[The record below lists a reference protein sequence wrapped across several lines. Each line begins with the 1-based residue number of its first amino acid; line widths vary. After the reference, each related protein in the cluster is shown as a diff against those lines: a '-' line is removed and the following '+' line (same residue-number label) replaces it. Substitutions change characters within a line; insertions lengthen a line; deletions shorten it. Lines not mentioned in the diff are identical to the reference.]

1 MAILTLAILS
11 VACSEDGKIAVEFEK
26 TLYTV
31 HGGGSVDI
39 AVNVSEPAAS
49 DIRIGLIFSGSASA
63 DKYAVGFDSVTIP
76 AGETVGTVTIS
87 DIRISQD
94 EQIAVGIGRCPAG
107 YAPGTKSVTIVTVDA
122 EELLICSFASTSD
135 NLLCSFASTTDNA
148 IGSYGARIDVS
159 GAVSG
164 KDLSLNEDVVIPLT
178 ASGAAASYLNFGGEP
193 HALLKAG
200 DKVAIAEFSLKPGFE
215 EGAEIKLGIKEGEDR
230 ILIGNNETITLKL
243 YGAEIPE
250 ALLGTWTFDH
260 VFDIEEIEEF
270 FYDDGKGDDITL
282 LPTHNEGFT
291 LTFEKDDA
299 GIITVTPNDKG
310 DFAKFF
316 RTASVTP
323 TEPINYS
330 SEGIVTG
337 MNTVSEINM
346 FMATEDY
353 GIHTCSYYKLSQA
366 NRAFSSEVENLG
378 EAVVIFTLV
387 EGGLQVEF
395 RDYDTPPFGEVWW
408 DPEFEADMFGFAS
421 LFVK

>member
-1 MAILTLAILS
+1 MAILTLALFS
-11 VACSEDGKIAVEFEK
+11 VACSEDGKITVEFEK

-49 DIRIGLIFSGSASA
+49 DISIGLLFSGSASA
-63 DKYAVGFDSVTIP
+63 DKYAASFDTVTIP
-76 AGETVGTVTIS
+76 AGETTGTVTIS
-87 DIRISQD
+87 DIRISQE
-94 EQIAVGIGRCPAG
+94 EQIVVGIVSCPSG
-107 YAPGTKSVTIVTVDA
+107 YTPGAKSVTIVTVDA
-122 EELLICSFASTSD
+122 EELLVCSFATTS
-135 NLLCSFASTTDNA
+135 DNA
-148 IGSYGARIDVS
+148 IGSYRARIDVS

-200 DKVAIAEFSLKPGFE
+200 DKVAIAEFSLNPGFE
-215 EGAEIKLGIKEGEDR
+215 EGAEVKLSIKEGEDR

-260 VFDIEEIEEF
+260 VFDIEEVEEF

-346 FMATEDY
+346 FMAMEDY
-353 GIHTCSYYKLSQA
+353 DVHTCSYYRLSEA
-366 NRAFSSEVENLG
+366 NRAFSSEVETLG
-378 EAVVIFTLV
+378 EAVVIFTLI

-395 RDYDTPPFGEVWW
+395 RDYDTPPFGEMWW
-408 DPEFEADMFGFAS
+408 DSEFDADMFGFAS

>member
-1 MAILTLAILS
+1 MAILTLALFS
-11 VACSEDGKIAVEFEK
+11 VACSEDGKITVEFEK

-49 DIRIGLIFSGSASA
+49 DISIGLLFSGSASA
-63 DKYAVGFDSVTIP
+63 DKYAASFDTVTIP
-76 AGETVGTVTIS
+76 AGETTGTVTIS
-87 DIRISQD
+87 DIRISQE
-94 EQIAVGIGRCPAG
+94 EQIVVGIVSCPSG
-107 YAPGTKSVTIVTVDA
+107 YTPGAKSVTIVTVDA
-122 EELLICSFASTSD
+122 EELLVCSFATTS
-135 NLLCSFASTTDNA
+135 DNA
-148 IGSYGARIDVS
+148 IGSYRARIDVS

-164 KDLSLNEDVVIPLT
+164 KDLSLNEDVVIPLS

-200 DKVAIAEFSLKPGFE
+200 DKVAIAEFSLNPGFE
-215 EGAEIKLGIKEGEDR
+215 EGAEVKLSIKEGEDR

-260 VFDIEEIEEF
+260 VFDIEEVEEF
-270 FYDDGKGDDITL
+270 FSEMEDDITL

-291 LTFEKDDA
+291 LTFEKDNA

-316 RTASVTP
+316 RTATVTP

-346 FMATEDY
+346 FMASEDY
-353 GIHTCSYYKLSQA
+353 GVHTCSYYRLSEA
-366 NRAFSSEVENLG
+366 NRAFSSEVETLG

-395 RDYDTPPFGEVWW
+395 RDYDTPPFGEMWW
-408 DPEFEADMFGFAS
+408 DPDFDADMLGFAS

>member
-63 DKYAVGFDSVTIP
+63 DKYAAGFDSVTIP

-94 EQIAVGIGRCPAG
+94 EQIVVGIGRCPAG

-200 DKVAIAEFSLKPGFE
+200 DNVAIAEFSLKPGFE
-215 EGAEIKLGIKEGEDR
+215 EGAEVKLSIKEGEDR
-230 ILIGNNETITLKL
+230 IMIGNNDTFSLKL
-243 YGAEIPE
+243 YSEE

-260 VFDIEEIEEF
+260 AFALEEIEYF
-270 FYDDGKGDDITL
+270 FGELEDDITL

-346 FMATEDY
+346 FMASEDY
-353 GIHTCSYYKLSQA
+353 GVHTCSYYRLSEA
-366 NRAFSSEVENLG
+366 NRAFSSEVETLG

-395 RDYDTPPFGEVWW
+395 RDYDTPPFGEMWW
-408 DPEFEADMFGFAS
+408 DPDFDADMFGFAS

>member
-1 MAILTLAILS
+1 MAILTLALFS
-11 VACSEDGKIAVEFEK
+11 VACSEDGKITVEFEK

-49 DIRIGLIFSGSASA
+49 DISIGLLFSGSASA
-63 DKYAVGFDSVTIP
+63 DKYAASFDTVTIP
-76 AGETVGTVTIS
+76 AGETTGTVTIS
-87 DIRISQD
+87 DIRISQE
-94 EQIAVGIGRCPAG
+94 EQIVVGIVSCPSG
-107 YAPGTKSVTIVTVDA
+107 YTPGAKSVTIVTVDA
-122 EELLICSFASTSD
+122 EELLVCSFATTS
-135 NLLCSFASTTDNA
+135 DNA
-148 IGSYGARIDVS
+148 IGSYRARIDVS

-164 KDLSLNEDVVIPLT
+164 KDLSLNEDVVIPLS

-200 DKVAIAEFSLKPGFE
+200 DKVAIAEFSLNPGFE
-215 EGAEIKLGIKEGEDR
+215 EGAEVKLSIKEGEDR

-260 VFDIEEIEEF
+260 VFDIEEVEEF
-270 FYDDGKGDDITL
+270 FGEMEDDITL

-291 LTFEKDDA
+291 LTFEKDNA

-316 RTASVTP
+316 RTATVTP

-330 SEGIVTG
+330 SEGEVTG

-346 FMATEDY
+346 FMAMEDY
-353 GIHTCSYYKLSQA
+353 DFHTCSYYKLSEA
-366 NRAFSSEVENLG
+366 NRAFSSEVETLG

-395 RDYDTPPFGEVWW
+395 RDYDTPPFGEMWW
-408 DPEFEADMFGFAS
+408 EPANFDPDMFGFAS

>member
-1 MAILTLAILS
+1 MAIMSLAFLS
-11 VACSEDGKIAVEFEK
+11 VACSKDDKITVEFEK
-26 TLYTV
+26 TLYSV

-39 AVNVSEPAAS
+39 AVNVSEPATS
-49 DIRIGLIFSGSASA
+49 DISIGLLFSGSAAS
-63 DKYAVGFDSVTIP
+63 DKYATSFDSVTIP
-76 AGETVGTVTIS
+76 AGETTGTVTIS
-87 DIRISQD
+87 DIKISQE
-94 EQIAVGIGRCPAG
+94 EQIVVGIASCPSG
-107 YAPGTKSVTIVTVDA
+107 YTIGAKSVTIVTVDA
-122 EELLICSFASTSD
+122 EELLICSFTSTS
-135 NLLCSFASTTDNA
+135 DNA
-148 IGSYGARIDVS
+148 IGSYRARIDVS

-200 DKVAIAEFSLKPGFE
+200 DKVAIAEFSLNPGFE
-215 EGAEIKLGIKEGEDR
+215 EGAEVKLSIKEGEDR

-346 FMATEDY
+346 FMAMEY
-353 GIHTCSYYKLSQA
+353 GVHTCSYYKLSVA
-366 NRAFSSEVENLG
+366 NRAFSSETETLG

-387 EGGLQVEF
+387 DGGLQVEF
-395 RDYDTPPFGEVWW
+395 RDYDTPPFGEMWW
-408 DPEFEADMFGFAS
+408 DTDFDADMFGFAS
-421 LFVK
+421 LFVKK

>member
-1 MAILTLAILS
+1 MKYLSKLMAILTLALFS
-11 VACSEDGKIAVEFEK
+11 VACSEDGKITVEFEK

-49 DIRIGLIFSGSASA
+49 DISIGLLFSGSASA
-63 DKYAVGFDSVTIP
+63 DKYAASFDTVTIP
-76 AGETVGTVTIS
+76 AGETTGTVTIS
-87 DIRISQD
+87 DIRISQE
-94 EQIAVGIGRCPAG
+94 EQIVVGIVSCPSG
-107 YAPGTKSVTIVTVDA
+107 YTPGAKSVTIVTVDA
-122 EELLICSFASTSD
+122 EELLVCSFATTS
-135 NLLCSFASTTDNA
+135 DNA
-148 IGSYGARIDVS
+148 IGSYRARIDVS

-164 KDLSLNEDVVIPLT
+164 KDLSLNEDVVIPLS

-200 DKVAIAEFSLKPGFE
+200 DKVAIAEFSLNPGFE
-215 EGAEIKLGIKEGEDR
+215 EGAEVKLSIKEGEDR

-260 VFDIEEIEEF
+260 VFDIEEVEEF
-270 FYDDGKGDDITL
+270 FSEMEDDITL

-291 LTFEKDDA
+291 LTFEKDNA

-316 RTASVTP
+316 RTATVTP

-346 FMATEDY
+346 FMAMEDY
-353 GIHTCSYYKLSQA
+353 DFHTCSYYRLSEA
-366 NRAFSSEVENLG
+366 NRAFSSEVETLG

-395 RDYDTPPFGEVWW
+395 RDYDTPPFGEMWW
-408 DPEFEADMFGFAS
+408 DPEFDPDMFGFAS

>member
-1 MAILTLAILS
+1 MSLAFLS
-11 VACSEDGKIAVEFEK
+11 VACSKDDKITVEFEK
-26 TLYTV
+26 TLYSV

-39 AVNVSEPAAS
+39 AVNVSEPATS
-49 DIRIGLIFSGSASA
+49 DISIGLLFSGSAAS
-63 DKYAVGFDSVTIP
+63 DKYATSFDSVTIP
-76 AGETVGTVTIS
+76 AGETTGTVTIS
-87 DIRISQD
+87 DIKISQE
-94 EQIAVGIGRCPAG
+94 EQIVVGIASCPSG
-107 YAPGTKSVTIVTVDA
+107 YTIGAKSVTIVTVDA
-122 EELLICSFASTSD
+122 EELLICSFTSTS
-135 NLLCSFASTTDNA
+135 DNA
-148 IGSYGARIDVS
+148 IGSYRARIDVS

-346 FMATEDY
+346 FMAMEY
-353 GIHTCSYYKLSQA
+353 GVHTCSYYKLSVA
-366 NRAFSSEVENLG
+366 NRAFSSETETLG

-387 EGGLQVEF
+387 DGGLQVEF
-395 RDYDTPPFGEVWW
+395 RDYDTPPFGEMWW
-408 DPEFEADMFGFAS
+408 DTDFDADMFGFAS
-421 LFVK
+421 LFVKK

>member
-1 MAILTLAILS
+1 MAILTLALFS
-11 VACSEDGKIAVEFEK
+11 VACSEDGKITVEFEK

-49 DIRIGLIFSGSASA
+49 DISIGLLFSGSASA
-63 DKYAVGFDSVTIP
+63 DKYAASFDTVTIP
-76 AGETVGTVTIS
+76 AGETTGTVTIS
-87 DIRISQD
+87 DIRISQE
-94 EQIAVGIGRCPAG
+94 EQIVVGIVSCPSG
-107 YAPGTKSVTIVTVDA
+107 YTPGAKSVTIVTVDA
-122 EELLICSFASTSD
+122 EELLVCSFATTS
-135 NLLCSFASTTDNA
+135 DNA
-148 IGSYGARIDVS
+148 IGSYRARIDVS

-164 KDLSLNEDVVIPLT
+164 KDLSLNEDVVIPLS

-200 DKVAIAEFSLKPGFE
+200 DKVAIAEFSLNPGFE
-215 EGAEIKLGIKEGEDR
+215 EGAEVKLSIKEGEDR

-260 VFDIEEIEEF
+260 VFDIEEVEEF
-270 FYDDGKGDDITL
+270 FSEMEDDITL

-291 LTFEKDDA
+291 LTFEKDNA

-316 RTASVTP
+316 RTATVTP

-346 FMATEDY
+346 FMAMEDY
-353 GIHTCSYYKLSQA
+353 DVHTCSYYKLSEA
-366 NRAFSSEVENLG
+366 NRAFSSEVETLG

-395 RDYDTPPFGEVWW
+395 RDYDTPPFGEMWW
-408 DPEFEADMFGFAS
+408 DSEFDADMFGFAS

>member
-1 MAILTLAILS
+1 MAILTLALFS
-11 VACSEDGKIAVEFEK
+11 VACSEDGKITVEFEK

-49 DIRIGLIFSGSASA
+49 DISIGLLFSGSASA
-63 DKYAVGFDSVTIP
+63 DKYAASFDTVTIP
-76 AGETVGTVTIS
+76 AGETTGTVTIS
-87 DIRISQD
+87 DIRISQE
-94 EQIAVGIGRCPAG
+94 EQIVVGIVSCPSG
-107 YAPGTKSVTIVTVDA
+107 YTPGAKSVTIVTVDA
-122 EELLICSFASTSD
+122 EELLVCSFATTS
-135 NLLCSFASTTDNA
+135 DNA
-148 IGSYGARIDVS
+148 IGSYRARIDVS

-200 DKVAIAEFSLKPGFE
+200 DKVAIAEFSLNPGFE
-215 EGAEIKLGIKEGEDR
+215 EGAEVKLSIKEGEDR

-260 VFDIEEIEEF
+260 VFDIEEVEEF
-270 FYDDGKGDDITL
+270 FGEMEDDITL

-291 LTFEKDDA
+291 LTFEKDNA

-316 RTASVTP
+316 RTATVTP

-330 SEGIVTG
+330 SEGEVTG

-346 FMATEDY
+346 FMAMEDY
-353 GIHTCSYYKLSQA
+353 GVHTCSYYRLSEA
-366 NRAFSSEVENLG
+366 NRAFSSEVETLG

-395 RDYDTPPFGEVWW
+395 RDYDTPPFGEMWW
-408 DPEFEADMFGFAS
+408 DPEFDPDMFGFAS

>member
-1 MAILTLAILS
+1 MAILTLALFS
-11 VACSEDGKIAVEFEK
+11 VACSEDGKITVEFEK

-49 DIRIGLIFSGSASA
+49 DISIGLLFSGSASA
-63 DKYAVGFDSVTIP
+63 DKYAASFDTVTIP
-76 AGETVGTVTIS
+76 AGETTGTVTIS
-87 DIRISQD
+87 DIRISQE
-94 EQIAVGIGRCPAG
+94 EQIVVGIVSCPAG
-107 YAPGTKSVTIVTVDA
+107 YTPGAKSVTIVTVDA
-122 EELLICSFASTSD
+122 EELLVCSFATTS
-135 NLLCSFASTTDNA
+135 DNA
-148 IGSYGARIDVS
+148 IGSYRARIDVS

-164 KDLSLNEDVVIPLT
+164 KDLSLNEDVVIPLS

-200 DKVAIAEFSLKPGFE
+200 DKVAIAEFSLNPGFE
-215 EGAEIKLGIKEGEDR
+215 EGAEVKLSIKEGEDR

-260 VFDIEEIEEF
+260 VFDIEEVEEF
-270 FYDDGKGDDITL
+270 FSEMEDDITL

-291 LTFEKDDA
+291 LTFAKDDA

-316 RTASVTP
+316 RTATVTP

-330 SEGIVTG
+330 SEGTVTG

-346 FMATEDY
+346 FMAMEDY
-353 GIHTCSYYKLSQA
+353 DFHTCSYYKLSEA
-366 NRAFSSEVENLG
+366 NRAFSSEVETLG

-395 RDYDTPPFGEVWW
+395 RDYDTPPFGEMWW
-408 DPEFEADMFGFAS
+408 DPDFDPDMFGFAS

>member
-1 MAILTLAILS
+1 MAILTLALFS
-11 VACSEDGKIAVEFEK
+11 VACSEDGKITVEFEK

-49 DIRIGLIFSGSASA
+49 DISIGLLFSGSASA
-63 DKYAVGFDSVTIP
+63 DKYAASFDTVTIP
-76 AGETVGTVTIS
+76 AGETTGTVTIS
-87 DIRISQD
+87 DIRISQE
-94 EQIAVGIGRCPAG
+94 EQIVVGIVSCPSG
-107 YAPGTKSVTIVTVDA
+107 YTPGAKSVTIVTVDA
-122 EELLICSFASTSD
+122 EELLVCSFATTS
-135 NLLCSFASTTDNA
+135 DNA
-148 IGSYGARIDVS
+148 IGSYRARIDVS

-200 DKVAIAEFSLKPGFE
+200 DKVAIAEFSLNPGFE
-215 EGAEIKLGIKEGEDR
+215 EGAEVKLSIKEGEDR

-260 VFDIEEIEEF
+260 VFDIEEVEEF
-270 FYDDGKGDDITL
+270 FGEMEDDITL

-291 LTFEKDDA
+291 LTFEKDNA

-316 RTASVTP
+316 RTATVTP

-346 FMATEDY
+346 FMAMEDY
-353 GIHTCSYYKLSQA
+353 DVHTCSYYRLSEA
-366 NRAFSSEVENLG
+366 NRAFSSEVETLG

-395 RDYDTPPFGEVWW
+395 RDYDTPPFGEMWW
-408 DPEFEADMFGFAS
+408 DSEFDADMFGFAS

>member
-1 MAILTLAILS
+1 MAILTLALFS
-11 VACSEDGKIAVEFEK
+11 VACSEDGKITVEFEK

-49 DIRIGLIFSGSASA
+49 DISIGLLFSGSASA
-63 DKYAVGFDSVTIP
+63 DKYAASFDTVTIP
-76 AGETVGTVTIS
+76 AGETTGTVTIS
-87 DIRISQD
+87 DIRISQE
-94 EQIAVGIGRCPAG
+94 EQIVVGIVSCPSG
-107 YAPGTKSVTIVTVDA
+107 YTPGAKSVTIVTVDA
-122 EELLICSFASTSD
+122 EELLVCSFATTS
-135 NLLCSFASTTDNA
+135 DNA
-148 IGSYGARIDVS
+148 IGSYRARIDVS

-215 EGAEIKLGIKEGEDR
+215 EGAEVKLSIKEGEDR

-260 VFDIEEIEEF
+260 VFDIEEVEEF
-270 FYDDGKGDDITL
+270 FSEMEDDITL

-291 LTFEKDDA
+291 LTFAKDDA

-316 RTASVTP
+316 RTATVTP

-346 FMATEDY
+346 FMASEDY
-353 GIHTCSYYKLSQA
+353 GVHTCSYYRLSEA
-366 NRAFSSEVENLG
+366 NRAFSSEVETLG

-395 RDYDTPPFGEVWW
+395 RDYDTPPFGEMWW
-408 DPEFEADMFGFAS
+408 DPEFDPDMFGFAS

>member
-1 MAILTLAILS
+1 MAILTLALFS
-11 VACSEDGKIAVEFEK
+11 VACSEDGKITVEFEK

-49 DIRIGLIFSGSASA
+49 DISIGLLFSGSASA
-63 DKYAVGFDSVTIP
+63 DKYAASFDTVTIP
-76 AGETVGTVTIS
+76 AGETTGTVTIS
-87 DIRISQD
+87 DIRISQE
-94 EQIAVGIGRCPAG
+94 EQIVVGIVSCPSG
-107 YAPGTKSVTIVTVDA
+107 YTPGAKSVTIVTVDA
-122 EELLICSFASTSD
+122 EELLVCSFATTS
-135 NLLCSFASTTDNA
+135 DNA
-148 IGSYGARIDVS
+148 IGSYRARIDVS

-200 DKVAIAEFSLKPGFE
+200 DKVAIAEFSLNPGFE
-215 EGAEIKLGIKEGEDR
+215 EGAEVKLSIKEGEDR

-260 VFDIEEIEEF
+260 VFDIEEVEEF
-270 FYDDGKGDDITL
+270 FGEMEDDITL

-291 LTFEKDDA
+291 LTFEKDNA

-316 RTASVTP
+316 RTATVTP

-346 FMATEDY
+346 FMAMEDY
-353 GIHTCSYYKLSQA
+353 DFHTCSYYRLSEA
-366 NRAFSSEVENLG
+366 NRAFSSEVETLG

-395 RDYDTPPFGEVWW
+395 RDYDTPPFGEMWW
-408 DPEFEADMFGFAS
+408 DSEFDADMFGFAS

>member
-1 MAILTLAILS
+1 MAILTLALFS
-11 VACSEDGKIAVEFEK
+11 VACSEDGKITVEFEK

-49 DIRIGLIFSGSASA
+49 DISIGLLFSGSASA
-63 DKYAVGFDSVTIP
+63 DKYAASFDTVTIP
-76 AGETVGTVTIS
+76 AGETTGTVTIS
-87 DIRISQD
+87 DIRISQE
-94 EQIAVGIGRCPAG
+94 EQIVVGIVSCPSG
-107 YAPGTKSVTIVTVDA
+107 YTPGAKSVTIVTVDA
-122 EELLICSFASTSD
+122 EELLVCSFATTS
-135 NLLCSFASTTDNA
+135 DNA
-148 IGSYGARIDVS
+148 IGSYRARIDVS

-200 DKVAIAEFSLKPGFE
+200 DKVAIAEFSLNPGFE
-215 EGAEIKLGIKEGEDR
+215 EGAEVKLSIKEGEDR

-260 VFDIEEIEEF
+260 VFDIEEVEEF
-270 FYDDGKGDDITL
+270 FGEMEDDITL

-316 RTASVTP
+316 RTATVTP

-330 SEGIVTG
+330 SEGTVTG

-346 FMATEDY
+346 FMAMKDY
-353 GIHTCSYYKLSQA
+353 DFHTCSYYKLSEA
-366 NRAFSSEVENLG
+366 NRAFSSEVETLG

-395 RDYDTPPFGEVWW
+395 RDYDTPPFGEMWW
-408 DPEFEADMFGFAS
+408 EPANFDPDMFGFAS

>member
-63 DKYAVGFDSVTIP
+63 DKYAAGFDSVTIP

-94 EQIAVGIGRCPAG
+94 EQIAVGIASCPAG

-122 EELLICSFASTSD
+122 EELLVCSFASTSD
-135 NLLCSFASTTDNA
+135 NA
-148 IGSYGARIDVS
+148 IGSYRARIDVS

-215 EGAEIKLGIKEGEDR
+215 EGAEVKLSIKEGEDR

-316 RTASVTP
+316 RTATVTP

-330 SEGIVTG
+330 SEGTVTG

-346 FMATEDY
+346 FMAMEDY
-353 GIHTCSYYKLSQA
+353 DFHTCSYYRLSEA
-366 NRAFSSEVENLG
+366 NRAFSSEVETLG

-395 RDYDTPPFGEVWW
+395 RDYDTPPFGEMWW
-408 DPEFEADMFGFAS
+408 DPDFDADMFGFAS

>member
-1 MAILTLAILS
+1 MAILTLALFS
-11 VACSEDGKIAVEFEK
+11 VACSEDGKITVEFEK

-49 DIRIGLIFSGSASA
+49 DISIGLLFSGSASA
-63 DKYAVGFDSVTIP
+63 DKYAASFDTVTIP
-76 AGETVGTVTIS
+76 AGETTGTVTIS
-87 DIRISQD
+87 DIRISQE
-94 EQIAVGIGRCPAG
+94 EQIVVGIVSCPSG
-107 YAPGTKSVTIVTVDA
+107 YTPGAKSVTIVTVDA
-122 EELLICSFASTSD
+122 EELLVCSFATTS
-135 NLLCSFASTTDNA
+135 DNA
-148 IGSYGARIDVS
+148 IGSYRARIDVS

-164 KDLSLNEDVVIPLT
+164 KDLSLNEDVVIPLS

-200 DKVAIAEFSLKPGFE
+200 DKVAIAEFSLNPGFE
-215 EGAEIKLGIKEGEDR
+215 EGAEVKLSIKEGEDR

-260 VFDIEEIEEF
+260 VFDIEEVEEF
-270 FYDDGKGDDITL
+270 FGEMEDDITL

-291 LTFEKDDA
+291 LTFEKDNA

-316 RTASVTP
+316 RTATVTP

-346 FMATEDY
+346 FMAMEDY
-353 GIHTCSYYKLSQA
+353 DVHTCSYYKLSEA
-366 NRAFSSEVENLG
+366 NRAFSSEVETLG

-395 RDYDTPPFGEVWW
+395 RDYDTPPFGEMWW
-408 DPEFEADMFGFAS
+408 DSEFDADMFGFAS

>member
-1 MAILTLAILS
+1 MALLTLALFS
-11 VACSEDGKIAVEFEK
+11 VACSEDGKITVEFEK

-49 DIRIGLIFSGSASA
+49 DISIGLLFSGSASA
-63 DKYAVGFDSVTIP
+63 DKYAAGFDTVTIP
-76 AGETVGTVTIS
+76 AGETTGTVTIS

-94 EQIAVGIGRCPAG
+94 EQIAVGIGRCPSG
-107 YAPGTKSVTIVTVDA
+107 YATGTKSVTIVTVDA

-135 NLLCSFASTTDNA
+135 NA
-148 IGSYGARIDVS
+148 IGSYRARIDVS

-164 KDLSLNEDVVIPLT
+164 KNLSLNEDVVIPLT

-200 DKVAIAEFSLKPGFE
+200 DNVAIAEFSLNPGFE
-215 EGAEIKLGIKEGEDR
+215 EGAEVMLSIKEGEDR
-230 ILIGNNETITLKL
+230 ILIGNNDAITLKL

-270 FYDDGKGDDITL
+270 FGELEDDITL

-346 FMATEDY
+346 FMAMEDY
-353 GIHTCSYYKLSQA
+353 DVHTCSYYMLSEA
-366 NRAFSSEVENLG
+366 NRAFSSEDETLG

-395 RDYDTPPFGEVWW
+395 RDYDTPPFGEMWW
-408 DPEFEADMFGFAS
+408 DPEFDADMFGFAS

>member
-1 MAILTLAILS
+1 MAILTLALFS
-11 VACSEDGKIAVEFEK
+11 VACSEDGKITVEFEK

-39 AVNVSEPAAS
+39 AVNVSEPASS
-49 DIRIGLIFSGSASA
+49 DISIGLLFSGSASA
-63 DKYAVGFDSVTIP
+63 DKYAASFDTVTIP
-76 AGETVGTVTIS
+76 AGETTGTVTIS
-87 DIRISQD
+87 DIRISQE
-94 EQIAVGIGRCPAG
+94 EQIVVGIVSCPSG
-107 YAPGTKSVTIVTVDA
+107 YTPGAKSVTIVTVDA
-122 EELLICSFASTSD
+122 EELLVCSFATTS
-135 NLLCSFASTTDNA
+135 DNA
-148 IGSYGARIDVS
+148 IGSYRARIDVS

-200 DKVAIAEFSLKPGFE
+200 DKVAIAEFSLNPGFE
-215 EGAEIKLGIKEGEDR
+215 EGAEVKLSIKEGEDR

-260 VFDIEEIEEF
+260 VFDIEEVEEF
-270 FYDDGKGDDITL
+270 FGEMEDDITL

-291 LTFEKDDA
+291 LTFAKDDA

-316 RTASVTP
+316 RTAKVTP

-330 SEGIVTG
+330 SEGTVTG

-346 FMATEDY
+346 FMASEDY
-353 GIHTCSYYKLSQA
+353 GVHTCSYYRLSEA
-366 NRAFSSEVENLG
+366 NRAFSSEVETLG

-395 RDYDTPPFGEVWW
+395 RDYDTPPFGEIWW
-408 DPEFEADMFGFAS
+408 DPDFDPDMFGFAS

>member
-1 MAILTLAILS
+1 MAILTLALFS
-11 VACSEDGKIAVEFEK
+11 VACSEDGKITVEFEK

-49 DIRIGLIFSGSASA
+49 DISIGLLFSGSASA
-63 DKYAVGFDSVTIP
+63 DKYAASFDTVTIP
-76 AGETVGTVTIS
+76 AGETTGTVTIS
-87 DIRISQD
+87 DIRISQE
-94 EQIAVGIGRCPAG
+94 EQIVVGIVSCPSG
-107 YAPGTKSVTIVTVDA
+107 YTPGAKSVTIVTVDA
-122 EELLICSFASTSD
+122 EELLVCSFATTS
-135 NLLCSFASTTDNA
+135 DNA
-148 IGSYGARIDVS
+148 IGSYRARIDVS

-215 EGAEIKLGIKEGEDR
+215 EGAEVKLSIKEGEDR

-260 VFDIEEIEEF
+260 VFDIEEVEEF

-346 FMATEDY
+346 FMAMEY
-353 GIHTCSYYKLSQA
+353 GVHTCSYYKLSQA
-366 NRAFSSEVENLG
+366 NRAFSSEVETLG
-378 EAVVIFTLV
+378 EAVVIFTLI

-395 RDYDTPPFGEVWW
+395 RDYDTPPFGEMWW
-408 DPEFEADMFGFAS
+408 DPDFDADMFGFAS

>member
-1 MAILTLAILS
+1 MAILTLALFS
-11 VACSEDGKIAVEFEK
+11 VACSEDGKITVEFEK

-49 DIRIGLIFSGSASA
+49 DISIGLLFSGSASA
-63 DKYAVGFDSVTIP
+63 DKYAASFDTVTIP
-76 AGETVGTVTIS
+76 AGETTGTVTIS
-87 DIRISQD
+87 DIRISQE
-94 EQIAVGIGRCPAG
+94 EQIVVGIVSCPSG
-107 YAPGTKSVTIVTVDA
+107 YTPGAKSVTIVTVDA
-122 EELLICSFASTSD
+122 EELLVCSFATTS
-135 NLLCSFASTTDNA
+135 DNA
-148 IGSYGARIDVS
+148 IGSYRARIDVS

-200 DKVAIAEFSLKPGFE
+200 DKVAIAEFSLNPGFE
-215 EGAEIKLGIKEGEDR
+215 EGAEVKLSIKEGEDR

-260 VFDIEEIEEF
+260 VFDIEEVEEF
-270 FYDDGKGDDITL
+270 FSEMEDDITL

-316 RTASVTP
+316 RTATVTP

-330 SEGIVTG
+330 SEGTVTG

-346 FMATEDY
+346 FMAMEDY
-353 GIHTCSYYKLSQA
+353 DFHTCSYYRLSEA
-366 NRAFSSEVENLG
+366 NRAFSSEVETLG

-395 RDYDTPPFGEVWW
+395 RDYDTPPFGEMWW
-408 DPEFEADMFGFAS
+408 DPEFDADMFGFAS

>member
-1 MAILTLAILS
+1 MKYLSKLMAILTLALFS
-11 VACSEDGKIAVEFEK
+11 VACSEDGKITVEFEK

-49 DIRIGLIFSGSASA
+49 DISIGLLFSGSASA
-63 DKYAVGFDSVTIP
+63 DKYAASFDTVTIP
-76 AGETVGTVTIS
+76 AGETTGTVTIS
-87 DIRISQD
+87 DIRISQE
-94 EQIAVGIGRCPAG
+94 EQIVVGIVSCPSG
-107 YAPGTKSVTIVTVDA
+107 YTPGAKSVTIVTVDA
-122 EELLICSFASTSD
+122 EELLVCSFATTS
-135 NLLCSFASTTDNA
+135 DNA
-148 IGSYGARIDVS
+148 IGSYRARIDVS

-200 DKVAIAEFSLKPGFE
+200 DKVAIAEFSLNPGFE
-215 EGAEIKLGIKEGEDR
+215 EGAEVKLSIKEGEDR

-260 VFDIEEIEEF
+260 VFDIEEVEEF
-270 FYDDGKGDDITL
+270 FSEMEDDITL

-316 RTASVTP
+316 RTATVTP

-346 FMATEDY
+346 FMASEDY
-353 GIHTCSYYKLSQA
+353 GVHTCSYYRLSEA
-366 NRAFSSEVENLG
+366 NRAFSSEVETLG

-395 RDYDTPPFGEVWW
+395 RDYDTPPFGEMWW
-408 DPEFEADMFGFAS
+408 DPDFDADMFGFAS

>member
-94 EQIAVGIGRCPAG
+94 EQIAVGIASCPAG

-135 NLLCSFASTTDNA
+135 NA
-148 IGSYGARIDVS
+148 IGSYRARIDVS
-159 GAVSG
+159 GAVSD

-215 EGAEIKLGIKEGEDR
+215 EGAEVKLSIKEGEDR

-250 ALLGTWTFDH
+250 ALLGTWKFDH
-260 VFDIEEIEEF
+260 VFDLEEIEYF
-270 FYDDGKGDDITL
+270 FDDEGDDITL

-346 FMATEDY
+346 FMAMEDY
-353 GIHTCSYYKLSQA
+353 GVHTCSYYRLSEA
-366 NRAFSSEVENLG
+366 NRAFSSEVETLG

-395 RDYDTPPFGEVWW
+395 RDYDTPPFGEMWW
-408 DPEFEADMFGFAS
+408 DPDFDADMFGFAS

>member
-1 MAILTLAILS
+1 MAILTLALFS
-11 VACSEDGKIAVEFEK
+11 VACSEDGKITVEFEK

-49 DIRIGLIFSGSASA
+49 DISIGLLFSGSASA
-63 DKYAVGFDSVTIP
+63 DKYAASFDTVTIP
-76 AGETVGTVTIS
+76 AGETTGTVTIS
-87 DIRISQD
+87 DIRISQE
-94 EQIAVGIGRCPAG
+94 EQIVVGIVSCPSG
-107 YAPGTKSVTIVTVDA
+107 YTPGAKSVTIVTVDA
-122 EELLICSFASTSD
+122 EELLVCSFATTS
-135 NLLCSFASTTDNA
+135 DNA
-148 IGSYGARIDVS
+148 IGSYRARIDVS

-200 DKVAIAEFSLKPGFE
+200 DKVAIAEFSLNPGFE
-215 EGAEIKLGIKEGEDR
+215 EGAEVKLSIKEGEDR

-260 VFDIEEIEEF
+260 VFDIEEVEEF
-270 FYDDGKGDDITL
+270 FSEMEDDITL

-316 RTASVTP
+316 RTATVTP

-330 SEGIVTG
+330 SEGTVTG

-346 FMATEDY
+346 FMAMEDY
-353 GIHTCSYYKLSQA
+353 DFHTCSYYRLSEA
-366 NRAFSSEVENLG
+366 NRAFSSEVETLG

-395 RDYDTPPFGEVWW
+395 RDYDTPPFGEMWW
-408 DPEFEADMFGFAS
+408 DPEFDPDMFGFAS

>member
-1 MAILTLAILS
+1 MAILTLALFS
-11 VACSEDGKIAVEFEK
+11 VACSEDGKITVEFEK

-49 DIRIGLIFSGSASA
+49 DISIGLLFSGSASA
-63 DKYAVGFDSVTIP
+63 DKYAAGFDTVTIP
-76 AGETVGTVTIS
+76 AGETTGTVTIS
-87 DIRISQD
+87 DIRISQE
-94 EQIAVGIGRCPAG
+94 EQIVVGIVSCPSG
-107 YAPGTKSVTIVTVDA
+107 YTPGAKSVTIVTVDA
-122 EELLICSFASTSD
+122 EELLVCSFASTSD
-135 NLLCSFASTTDNA
+135 NA
-148 IGSYGARIDVS
+148 IGSYRARIDVS

-200 DKVAIAEFSLKPGFE
+200 DKVAIAEFSLNPGFE
-215 EGAEIKLGIKEGEDR
+215 EGAEVKLSIKEGEDR

-260 VFDIEEIEEF
+260 VFDIEEVEEF
-270 FYDDGKGDDITL
+270 FSEMEDDITL

-316 RTASVTP
+316 RTATVTP

-330 SEGIVTG
+330 SEGTVTG

-346 FMATEDY
+346 FMAMEDY
-353 GIHTCSYYKLSQA
+353 DFHTCSYYRLSEA
-366 NRAFSSEVENLG
+366 NRAFSSEVETLG

-395 RDYDTPPFGEVWW
+395 RDYDTPPFGEMWW
-408 DPEFEADMFGFAS
+408 DPEFDPDMFGFAS

>member
-1 MAILTLAILS
+1 MKYLSKLMAILTLALFS
-11 VACSEDGKIAVEFEK
+11 VACSEDGKITVEFEK

-49 DIRIGLIFSGSASA
+49 DISIGLLFSGSASA
-63 DKYAVGFDSVTIP
+63 DKYAASFDTVTIP
-76 AGETVGTVTIS
+76 AGETTGTVTIS
-87 DIRISQD
+87 DIRISQE
-94 EQIAVGIGRCPAG
+94 EQIVVGIVSCPSG
-107 YAPGTKSVTIVTVDA
+107 YTPGAKSVTIVTVDA
-122 EELLICSFASTSD
+122 EELLVCSFATTS
-135 NLLCSFASTTDNA
+135 DNA
-148 IGSYGARIDVS
+148 IGSYRARIDVS

-200 DKVAIAEFSLKPGFE
+200 DKVAIAEFSLNPGFE
-215 EGAEIKLGIKEGEDR
+215 EGAEVKLSIKEGEDR

-260 VFDIEEIEEF
+260 VFDIEEVEEF
-270 FYDDGKGDDITL
+270 FGEMEDDITL

-291 LTFEKDDA
+291 LTFEKNNA

-316 RTASVTP
+316 RTATVTP

-346 FMATEDY
+346 FMAMEDY
-353 GIHTCSYYKLSQA
+353 DVHTCSYYKLSEA
-366 NRAFSSEVENLG
+366 NRAFSSEVETLG

-395 RDYDTPPFGEVWW
+395 RDYDTPPFGEMWW
-408 DPEFEADMFGFAS
+408 DSEFDADMFGFAS

>member
-1 MAILTLAILS
+1 MAILTLALFS
-11 VACSEDGKIAVEFEK
+11 VACSEDGKITVEFEK

-49 DIRIGLIFSGSASA
+49 DISIGLLFSGSASA
-63 DKYAVGFDSVTIP
+63 DKYAASFDTVTIP
-76 AGETVGTVTIS
+76 AGETTGTVTIS
-87 DIRISQD
+87 DIRISQE
-94 EQIAVGIGRCPAG
+94 EQIVVGIVSCPSG
-107 YAPGTKSVTIVTVDA
+107 YTPGAKSVTIVTVDA
-122 EELLICSFASTSD
+122 EELLVCSFATTS
-135 NLLCSFASTTDNA
+135 DNA
-148 IGSYGARIDVS
+148 IGSYRARIDVS

-164 KDLSLNEDVVIPLT
+164 KDLSLNEDVVIPLS

-200 DKVAIAEFSLKPGFE
+200 DKVAIAEFSLNPGFE
-215 EGAEIKLGIKEGEDR
+215 EGAEVKLSIKEGEDR

-260 VFDIEEIEEF
+260 VFDIEEVEEF
-270 FYDDGKGDDITL
+270 FGEMEDDITL

-299 GIITVTPNDKG
+299 GIITVIPNDKG

-316 RTASVTP
+316 RTATVTP

-330 SEGIVTG
+330 SEGTVTG

-346 FMATEDY
+346 FMAMEDY
-353 GIHTCSYYKLSQA
+353 DFHTCSYYKLSEA
-366 NRAFSSEVENLG
+366 NRAFSSEVETLG

-395 RDYDTPPFGEVWW
+395 RDYDTPPFGEMWW
-408 DPEFEADMFGFAS
+408 EPANFDPDMFGFAS

>member
-1 MAILTLAILS
+1 MAILTLALFS
-11 VACSEDGKIAVEFEK
+11 VACSEDGKITVEFEK

-31 HGGGSVDI
+31 HGGGSVNI

-49 DIRIGLIFSGSASA
+49 DISIGLLFSGSASA
-63 DKYAVGFDSVTIP
+63 DKYAASFDTVTIP
-76 AGETVGTVTIS
+76 AGETTGTVTIS
-87 DIRISQD
+87 DIRISQE
-94 EQIAVGIGRCPAG
+94 EQIVVGIVSCPSG
-107 YAPGTKSVTIVTVDA
+107 YTPGAKSVTIVTVDA
-122 EELLICSFASTSD
+122 EELLVCSFATTS
-135 NLLCSFASTTDNA
+135 DNA
-148 IGSYGARIDVS
+148 IGSYRARIDVS

-164 KDLSLNEDVVIPLT
+164 KDLSLNEDVVIPLS

-200 DKVAIAEFSLKPGFE
+200 DKVAIAEFSLNPGFE
-215 EGAEIKLGIKEGEDR
+215 EGAEVKLSIKEGEDR

-260 VFDIEEIEEF
+260 VFDIEEVEEF
-270 FYDDGKGDDITL
+270 FGEMEDDITL

-291 LTFEKDDA
+291 LTFAKDDA

-316 RTASVTP
+316 RTATVTP

-330 SEGIVTG
+330 SEGEVTG

-346 FMATEDY
+346 FMAMEDY
-353 GIHTCSYYKLSQA
+353 GVHTCSYYKLSEA
-366 NRAFSSEVENLG
+366 NRAFSSEVETLG

-395 RDYDTPPFGEVWW
+395 RDYDTPPFGEMWW
-408 DPEFEADMFGFAS
+408 DPEFDPDMFGFAS

>member
-1 MAILTLAILS
+1 MAILTLALFS
-11 VACSEDGKIAVEFEK
+11 VACSEDGKITVEFEK

-49 DIRIGLIFSGSASA
+49 DISIGLLFSGSASA
-63 DKYAVGFDSVTIP
+63 DKYAASFDTVTIP
-76 AGETVGTVTIS
+76 AGETTGTVTIS
-87 DIRISQD
+87 DIRISQE
-94 EQIAVGIGRCPAG
+94 EQIVVGIVSCPAG
-107 YAPGTKSVTIVTVDA
+107 YTPGAKSVTIVTVDA
-122 EELLICSFASTSD
+122 EELLVCSFATTS
-135 NLLCSFASTTDNA
+135 DNA
-148 IGSYGARIDVS
+148 IGSYRARIDVS

-164 KDLSLNEDVVIPLT
+164 KNLSLNEDVVIPLT

-215 EGAEIKLGIKEGEDR
+215 EGAEVKLSIKEGEDR

-346 FMATEDY
+346 FMASEDY
-353 GIHTCSYYKLSQA
+353 GVHTCSYYRLSEA
-366 NRAFSSEVENLG
+366 NRAFSSEVETLG

-395 RDYDTPPFGEVWW
+395 RDYDTPPFGEMWW
-408 DPEFEADMFGFAS
+408 DPDFDADMFGFAS

>member
-1 MAILTLAILS
+1 MAILTLALFS
-11 VACSEDGKIAVEFEK
+11 VACSEDGKITVEFEK

-49 DIRIGLIFSGSASA
+49 DISIGLLFSGSASA
-63 DKYAVGFDSVTIP
+63 DKYAASFDTVTIP
-76 AGETVGTVTIS
+76 AGETTGTVTIS
-87 DIRISQD
+87 DIRISQE
-94 EQIAVGIGRCPAG
+94 EQIVVGIVSCPSG
-107 YAPGTKSVTIVTVDA
+107 YTPGAKSVTIVTVDA
-122 EELLICSFASTSD
+122 EELLVCSFATTS
-135 NLLCSFASTTDNA
+135 DNA
-148 IGSYGARIDVS
+148 IGSYRARIDVS

-200 DKVAIAEFSLKPGFE
+200 DKVAIAEFSLNPGFE
-215 EGAEIKLGIKEGEDR
+215 EGAEVKLSIKEGEDR

-260 VFDIEEIEEF
+260 VFDIEEVEEF
-270 FYDDGKGDDITL
+270 FGEMEDDITL

-291 LTFEKDDA
+291 LTFEKNNA

-316 RTASVTP
+316 RTATVTP

-346 FMATEDY
+346 FMAMEDY
-353 GIHTCSYYKLSQA
+353 DVHTCSYYKLSEA
-366 NRAFSSEVENLG
+366 NRAFSSEVETLG

-395 RDYDTPPFGEVWW
+395 RDYDTPPFGEMWW
-408 DPEFEADMFGFAS
+408 DSEFDADMFGFAS

>member
-1 MAILTLAILS
+1 MAILTLALFS
-11 VACSEDGKIAVEFEK
+11 VACSEDGKITVEFEK

-49 DIRIGLIFSGSASA
+49 DISIGLLFSGSASA
-63 DKYAVGFDSVTIP
+63 DKYAAGFDTVTIP
-76 AGETVGTVTIS
+76 AGETTGTVTIS
-87 DIRISQD
+87 DIRISQE
-94 EQIAVGIGRCPAG
+94 EQIVVGIVSCPSG
-107 YAPGTKSVTIVTVDA
+107 YTPGAKSVTIVTVDA
-122 EELLICSFASTSD
+122 EELLVCSFATTS
-135 NLLCSFASTTDNA
+135 DNA
-148 IGSYGARIDVS
+148 IGSYRARIDVS

-164 KDLSLNEDVVIPLT
+164 KDLSLNEDVVIPLS

-200 DKVAIAEFSLKPGFE
+200 DKVAIAEFSLNPGFE
-215 EGAEIKLGIKEGEDR
+215 EGAEVKLSIKEGEDR

-260 VFDIEEIEEF
+260 VFDIEEVEEF
-270 FYDDGKGDDITL
+270 FSEMEDDITL

-291 LTFEKDDA
+291 LTFEKDNA

-316 RTASVTP
+316 RTATVTP

-346 FMATEDY
+346 FMAMEDY
-353 GIHTCSYYKLSQA
+353 DVHTCSYYKLSEA
-366 NRAFSSEVENLG
+366 NRAFSSEVETLG

-395 RDYDTPPFGEVWW
+395 RDYDTPPFGEMWW
-408 DPEFEADMFGFAS
+408 DSEFDADMFGFAS

>member
-135 NLLCSFASTTDNA
+135 NA
-148 IGSYGARIDVS
+148 IGSYRARIDVS
-159 GAVSG
+159 GAVSD

-215 EGAEIKLGIKEGEDR
+215 EGAEVKLSIKEGEDR

-346 FMATEDY
+346 FMASEDY
-353 GIHTCSYYKLSQA
+353 CVHTCSYYRLSEA
-366 NRAFSSEVENLG
+366 NRAFSSEVETLG

-395 RDYDTPPFGEVWW
+395 RDYDTPPFGEMWW
-408 DPEFEADMFGFAS
+408 DPDFDADMFGFAS

>member
-1 MAILTLAILS
+1 MAILTLALFS
-11 VACSEDGKIAVEFEK
+11 VACSEDGKITVEFEK

-49 DIRIGLIFSGSASA
+49 DISIGLLFSGSASA
-63 DKYAVGFDSVTIP
+63 DKYAASFDTVTIP
-76 AGETVGTVTIS
+76 AGETTGTVTIS
-87 DIRISQD
+87 DIRISQE
-94 EQIAVGIGRCPAG
+94 EQIVVGIVSCPSG
-107 YAPGTKSVTIVTVDA
+107 YTPGAKSVTIVTVDA
-122 EELLICSFASTSD
+122 EELLVCSFATTS
-135 NLLCSFASTTDNA
+135 DNA
-148 IGSYGARIDVS
+148 IGSYRARIDVS

-200 DKVAIAEFSLKPGFE
+200 DKVAIAEFSLNPGFE
-215 EGAEIKLGIKEGEDR
+215 EGAEVKLSIKEGEDR

-260 VFDIEEIEEF
+260 VFDIEEVEEF
-270 FYDDGKGDDITL
+270 FSEMEDDITL

-291 LTFEKDDA
+291 LTFEKDNA

-316 RTASVTP
+316 RTATVTP

-346 FMATEDY
+346 FMAMEDY
-353 GIHTCSYYKLSQA
+353 DVHTCSYYKLSEA
-366 NRAFSSEVENLG
+366 NRAFSSEVETLG

-395 RDYDTPPFGEVWW
+395 RDYDTPPFGEMWW
-408 DPEFEADMFGFAS
+408 DPEFDPDMFGFAS

>member
-1 MAILTLAILS
+1 MAILTLALFS
-11 VACSEDGKIAVEFEK
+11 VACSEDGKITVEFEK

-49 DIRIGLIFSGSASA
+49 DISIGLLFSGSASA
-63 DKYAVGFDSVTIP
+63 DKYAASFDTVTIP
-76 AGETVGTVTIS
+76 AGETTGTVTIS
-87 DIRISQD
+87 DIRISQE
-94 EQIAVGIGRCPAG
+94 EQIVVGIVSCPSG
-107 YAPGTKSVTIVTVDA
+107 YTPGAKSVTIVTVDA
-122 EELLICSFASTSD
+122 EELLVCSFATTS
-135 NLLCSFASTTDNA
+135 DNA
-148 IGSYGARIDVS
+148 IGSYRARIDVS

-164 KDLSLNEDVVIPLT
+164 KDLSLNEDVVIPLS

-200 DKVAIAEFSLKPGFE
+200 DKVAIAEFSLNPGFE
-215 EGAEIKLGIKEGEDR
+215 EGAEVKLSIKEGEDR

-260 VFDIEEIEEF
+260 VFDIEEVEEF
-270 FYDDGKGDDITL
+270 FSEMEDDITL

-291 LTFEKDDA
+291 LTFEKDNA

-316 RTASVTP
+316 RTATVTP

-330 SEGIVTG
+330 SEGTVTG

-346 FMATEDY
+346 FMAMEDY
-353 GIHTCSYYKLSQA
+353 DFHTCSYYRLSEA
-366 NRAFSSEVENLG
+366 NRAFSSEVETLG

-395 RDYDTPPFGEVWW
+395 RDYDTPPFGEMWW
-408 DPEFEADMFGFAS
+408 DPEFDPDMFGFAS

>member
-1 MAILTLAILS
+1 MKYLSKLMAILTLALFS
-11 VACSEDGKIAVEFEK
+11 VACSEDGKITVEFEK

-49 DIRIGLIFSGSASA
+49 DISIGLLFSGSASA
-63 DKYAVGFDSVTIP
+63 DKYAASFDTVTIP
-76 AGETVGTVTIS
+76 AGETTGTVTIS
-87 DIRISQD
+87 DIRISQE
-94 EQIAVGIGRCPAG
+94 EQIVVGIVSCPSG
-107 YAPGTKSVTIVTVDA
+107 YTPGAKSVTIVTVDA
-122 EELLICSFASTSD
+122 EELLVCSFATTS
-135 NLLCSFASTTDNA
+135 DNA
-148 IGSYGARIDVS
+148 IGSYRARIDVS

-200 DKVAIAEFSLKPGFE
+200 DKVAIAEFSLNPGFE
-215 EGAEIKLGIKEGEDR
+215 EGAEVKLSIKEGEDR

-260 VFDIEEIEEF
+260 VFDIEEVEEF
-270 FYDDGKGDDITL
+270 FGEMEDDITL

-346 FMATEDY
+346 FMAMEY
-353 GIHTCSYYKLSQA
+353 GVHTCSYYKLSQA
-366 NRAFSSEVENLG
+366 NRAFSSEVETLG

-395 RDYDTPPFGEVWW
+395 RDYDTPPFGEMWW
-408 DPEFEADMFGFAS
+408 DPEFDPDMFGFAS

>member
-1 MAILTLAILS
+1 MKYLSKLMAILTLALFS
-11 VACSEDGKIAVEFEK
+11 VACSEDGKITVEFEK

-49 DIRIGLIFSGSASA
+49 DISIGLLFSGSASA
-63 DKYAVGFDSVTIP
+63 DKYAASFDTVTIP
-76 AGETVGTVTIS
+76 AGETTGTVTIS
-87 DIRISQD
+87 DIRISQE
-94 EQIAVGIGRCPAG
+94 EQIVVGIVSCPSG
-107 YAPGTKSVTIVTVDA
+107 YTPGAKSVTIVTVDA
-122 EELLICSFASTSD
+122 EELLVCSFATTS
-135 NLLCSFASTTDNA
+135 DNA
-148 IGSYGARIDVS
+148 IGSYRARIDVS

-200 DKVAIAEFSLKPGFE
+200 DKVAIAEFSLNPGFE
-215 EGAEIKLGIKEGEDR
+215 EGAEVKLSIKEGEDR

-260 VFDIEEIEEF
+260 VFDIEEVEEF
-270 FYDDGKGDDITL
+270 FGEMEDDITL

-291 LTFEKDDA
+291 LTFEKDNA

-316 RTASVTP
+316 RTATVTP

-346 FMATEDY
+346 FMASEDY
-353 GIHTCSYYKLSQA
+353 GVHTCSYYRLSEA
-366 NRAFSSEVENLG
+366 NRAFSSEVETLG

-395 RDYDTPPFGEVWW
+395 RDYDTPPFGEMWW
-408 DPEFEADMFGFAS
+408 DPDFDADMFGFAS

>member
-1 MAILTLAILS
+1 MAILTLALFS
-11 VACSEDGKIAVEFEK
+11 VACSEDGKITVEFEK

-49 DIRIGLIFSGSASA
+49 DISIGLLFSGSASA
-63 DKYAVGFDSVTIP
+63 DKYAASFDTVTIP
-76 AGETVGTVTIS
+76 AGETTGTVTIS
-87 DIRISQD
+87 DIRISQE
-94 EQIAVGIGRCPAG
+94 EQIVVGIASCPSG
-107 YAPGTKSVTIVTVDA
+107 YTPGAKSVTIVTVDA
-122 EELLICSFASTSD
+122 EELLVCSFATTS
-135 NLLCSFASTTDNA
+135 DNA
-148 IGSYGARIDVS
+148 IGSYRARIDVS

-200 DKVAIAEFSLKPGFE
+200 DKVAIAEFSLNPGFE
-215 EGAEIKLGIKEGEDR
+215 EGAEVKLSIKEGEDR

-250 ALLGTWTFDH
+250 ELLGTWTFDH
-260 VFDIEEIEEF
+260 AFALEEIEYF
-270 FYDDGKGDDITL
+270 FGEMEDDITL

-291 LTFEKDDA
+291 LTFEKDNA

-316 RTASVTP
+316 RTATVTP

-330 SEGIVTG
+330 SEGEVTG

-346 FMATEDY
+346 FMAMEDY
-353 GIHTCSYYKLSQA
+353 GVHTCSYYRLSEA
-366 NRAFSSEVENLG
+366 NRAFSSEVETLG

-395 RDYDTPPFGEVWW
+395 RDYDTPPFGEMWW
-408 DPEFEADMFGFAS
+408 DPEFDADMFGFAS

>member
-1 MAILTLAILS
+1 MKYLSKLMAILTLALFS
-11 VACSEDGKIAVEFEK
+11 VACSEDGKITVEFEK

-49 DIRIGLIFSGSASA
+49 DISIGLLFSGSASA
-63 DKYAVGFDSVTIP
+63 DKYAASFDTVTIP
-76 AGETVGTVTIS
+76 AGETTGTVTIS
-87 DIRISQD
+87 DIRISQE
-94 EQIAVGIGRCPAG
+94 EQIVVGIVSCPSG
-107 YAPGTKSVTIVTVDA
+107 YTPGAKSVTIVTVDA
-122 EELLICSFASTSD
+122 EELLVCSFATTS
-135 NLLCSFASTTDNA
+135 DNA
-148 IGSYGARIDVS
+148 IGSYRARIDVS

-200 DKVAIAEFSLKPGFE
+200 DKVAIAEFSLNPGFE
-215 EGAEIKLGIKEGEDR
+215 EGAEVKLSIKEGEDR

-260 VFDIEEIEEF
+260 VFDIEEVEEF
-270 FYDDGKGDDITL
+270 FSEMEDDITL

-291 LTFEKDDA
+291 LTFEKDNA

-316 RTASVTP
+316 RTATVTP

-346 FMATEDY
+346 FMAMEDY
-353 GIHTCSYYKLSQA
+353 DFHTCSYYKLSEA
-366 NRAFSSEVENLG
+366 NRAFSSEVETLG

-395 RDYDTPPFGEVWW
+395 RDYDTPPFGEMWW
-408 DPEFEADMFGFAS
+408 DPDFDADMFGFAS

>member
-1 MAILTLAILS
+1 MKYLSKLMAILTLALFS
-11 VACSEDGKIAVEFEK
+11 VACSEDGKITVEFEK

-49 DIRIGLIFSGSASA
+49 DISIGLLFSGSASA
-63 DKYAVGFDSVTIP
+63 DKYAASFDTVTIP
-76 AGETVGTVTIS
+76 AGETTGTVTIS
-87 DIRISQD
+87 DIRISQE
-94 EQIAVGIGRCPAG
+94 EQIVVGIVSCPSG
-107 YAPGTKSVTIVTVDA
+107 YTPGAKSVTIVTVDA
-122 EELLICSFASTSD
+122 EELLVCSFATTS
-135 NLLCSFASTTDNA
+135 DNA
-148 IGSYGARIDVS
+148 IGSYRARIDVS

-164 KDLSLNEDVVIPLT
+164 KDLSLNEDVVIPLS

-200 DKVAIAEFSLKPGFE
+200 DKVAIAEFSLNPGFE
-215 EGAEIKLGIKEGEDR
+215 EGAEVKLSIKEGEDR

-260 VFDIEEIEEF
+260 VFDIEEVEEF
-270 FYDDGKGDDITL
+270 FSEMEDDITL

-316 RTASVTP
+316 RTATVTP

-346 FMATEDY
+346 FMAMEDY
-353 GIHTCSYYKLSQA
+353 DVHTCSYYRLSEA
-366 NRAFSSEVENLG
+366 NRAFSSEVETLG

-395 RDYDTPPFGEVWW
+395 RDYDTPPFGEMWW
-408 DPEFEADMFGFAS
+408 DPEFDADMFGFAS

>member
-1 MAILTLAILS
+1 MKYLSKLMAILTLALFS
-11 VACSEDGKIAVEFEK
+11 VACSEDGKITVEFEK

-49 DIRIGLIFSGSASA
+49 DISIGLLFSGSASA
-63 DKYAVGFDSVTIP
+63 DKYAASFDTVTIP
-76 AGETVGTVTIS
+76 AGETTGTVTIS
-87 DIRISQD
+87 DIRISQE
-94 EQIAVGIGRCPAG
+94 EQIVVGIVSCPSG
-107 YAPGTKSVTIVTVDA
+107 YTPGAKSVTIVTVDA
-122 EELLICSFASTSD
+122 EELLVCSFATTS
-135 NLLCSFASTTDNA
+135 DNA
-148 IGSYGARIDVS
+148 IGSYRARIDVS

-200 DKVAIAEFSLKPGFE
+200 DKVAIAEFSLNPGFE
-215 EGAEIKLGIKEGEDR
+215 EGAEVKLSIKEGEDR

-260 VFDIEEIEEF
+260 VFDIEEVEEF
-270 FYDDGKGDDITL
+270 FSEMEDDITL

-316 RTASVTP
+316 RTATVTP

-330 SEGIVTG
+330 SEGTVTG

-346 FMATEDY
+346 FMAMEDY
-353 GIHTCSYYKLSQA
+353 DFHTCSYYKLSEA
-366 NRAFSSEVENLG
+366 NRAFSSEVETLG

-395 RDYDTPPFGEVWW
+395 RDYDTPPFGEMWW
-408 DPEFEADMFGFAS
+408 EPANFDPDMFGFAS